1 MANAKTTMEV
11 FAKHGVIDFQ
21 EQRRLLTAANHA
33 NQVDRNRKSM
43 LKKGVSSSTLGLPAG
58 LAGPVP
64 AKYQAAFAELR
75 VIRHAEEKKRKS
87 VNSNNCYHRKQAK
100 IMENSKTAA
109 YSNTVVMDA
118 KTASDSDNAV
128 VDDDSLIEALLSLD
142 VPTSDVTNITP
153 STIDVTPAAE
163 IPTDAAVAPA
173 ADAIIAEKRQ
183 VAAAVLNGDD
193 DIVAET
199 FLSDCDPDFIAE
211 LLHHIDDSEREQTI
225 PDFDEFMAQCEED
238 EFTPDWEGDFWL
250 P

>member
-1 MANAKTTMEV
+1 MEV
-11 FAKHGVIDFQ
+11 FEKHGVIDFQ

-128 VDDDSLIEALLSLD
+128 VDDDSLIETLLSFDEL
-142 VPTSDVTNITP
+142 
-153 STIDVTPAAE
+153 ID
-163 IPTDAAVAPA
+163 VAPA
-173 ADAIIAEKRQ
+173 ADIPIGAAVATAVDAIIAEKR
-183 VAAAVLNGDD
+183 VVGAAALNGDD
-193 DIVAET
+193 IDAEA
-199 FLSDCDPDFIAE
+199 FLSDCDPDFITE

-225 PDFDEFMAQCEED
+225 PDFDEFMAQCEGD

>member
-1 MANAKTTMEV
+1 MADARTSMEV
-11 FAKHGVIDFQ
+11 FEKYEIFDYQ

-43 LKKGVSSSTLGLPAG
+43 LKKGVSSSTLGPPAG
-58 LAGPVP
+58 PAWP
-64 AKYQAAFAELR
+64 AKYCAALAELR

-128 VDDDSLIEALLSLD
+128 VDDDSLIETLLSLD
-142 VPTSDVTNITP
+142 EPTSDVTNITP

-163 IPTDAAVAPA
+163 IPVDAAVAPA
-173 ADAIIAEKRQ
+173 ADAIIA
-183 VAAAVLNGDD
+183 AAPNGHNID
-193 DIVAET
+193 AET

-211 LLHHIDDSEREQTI
+211 LLHHIDDSEWEQTI

>member
-1 MANAKTTMEV
+1 MADARTTMEV
-11 FAKHGVIDFQ
+11 FEKYEIFDYQ
-21 EQRRLLTAANHA
+21 EQRRLLTAANQA

-43 LKKGVSSSTLGLPAG
+43 LKKGVSSSTLSPPAG
-58 LAGPVP
+58 PAWP
-64 AKYQAAFAELR
+64 AKYCAALAELR

-128 VDDDSLIEALLSLD
+128 VDDDSLIETLLSLD
-142 VPTSDVTNITP
+142 EPTSDVTNITP
-153 STIDVTPAAE
+153 STMDVTPAAE
-163 IPTDAAVAPA
+163 NPIDAAVAPA

-183 VAAAVLNGDD
+183 VAAAVLNCDD